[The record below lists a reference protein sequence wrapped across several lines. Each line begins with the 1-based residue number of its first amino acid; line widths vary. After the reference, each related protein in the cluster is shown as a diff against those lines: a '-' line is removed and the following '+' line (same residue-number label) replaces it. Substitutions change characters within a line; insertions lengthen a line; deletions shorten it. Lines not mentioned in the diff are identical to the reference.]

1 MRYVYADNAATT
13 SVSKKVVEAML
24 PYMTEHFGNPSSLY
38 GIGQTAA
45 SAVRT
50 ARQQVATA
58 LGADE
63 KEIFFTSGGSEADN
77 WAIKGAAALGAKKG
91 TLILLIRTRDTRGT
105 REVKQPVQVMWAA
118 RGRVK
123 TQTKRS
129 ASQSRV
135 LSP

>member
-13 SVSKKVVEAML
+13 PVSKKVVEAML

-63 KEIFFTSGGSEADN
+63 KEIFFT
-77 WAIKGAAALGAKKG
+77 AAAMFCGKFFIVQIYQKK
-91 TLILLIRTRDTRGT
+91 
-105 REVKQPVQVMWAA
+105 
-118 RGRVK
+118 
-123 TQTKRS
+123 
-129 ASQSRV
+129 
-135 LSP
+135 